1 MSSQSLE
8 TQASTV
14 APSLAELFRLFF
26 QIGCLSFGGA
36 AGQIAMMHRMLVD
49 ERCWISEKE
58 YLDGLNFCTL
68 LPGPEAQ
75 QLATYIGWRLHGLTG
90 GVIAGVLFVLPGA
103 ALILVLAQAYVL
115 GAGVPAVEA
124 LLLGIK
130 AAVIAIIL
138 EAVLKF
144 GKRSLKTT
152 PLRLVAVAAFLAMT
166 VFSLPFPIVV
176 LAAALAGLWLEG
188 GKPAPA
194 SRDTGAKLAFPLR
207 PAIFC
212 LALWWLPVL
221 IAALLLGTGHFL
233 VETGLFF
240 SKLAVITF
248 GGAYAV
254 LAYLADEAVQR
265 GWVSARQMMD
275 GLGFS
280 ETTPGPTILVNPF
293 IAFVAGARESAVMGW
308 LAGLMAL
315 WTTFAP
321 SFLWVFVGGPYLGRV
336 IANPKL
342 AAMLRGIGAAVVGI
356 IATVGLKFALLLV
369 FPASKDVTLG
379 PVSMLMP
386 LGMPDWL
393 ALGLAALALA
403 LTFLRHWAILP
414 MIAALAAFSGMIWL
428 FRGAIGG

>member
-1 MSSQSLE
+1 MNSQTAE
-8 TQASTV
+8 AEAA
-14 APSLAELFRLFF
+14 APSLAALFRLFF
-26 QIGCLSFGGA
+26 QIGCISFGGA

-49 ERCWISEKE
+49 ERRWISEKD

-75 QLATYIGWRLHGLTG
+75 QLATYIGWRLHGLAG

-103 ALILVLAQAYVL
+103 VLILVLAQAYVL

-166 VFSLPFPIVV
+166 VFSLPFPIVII
-176 LAAALAGLWLEG
+176 AAALAGLWLEG
-188 GKPAPA
+188 GKPALPA
-194 SRDTGAKLAFPLR
+194 PEEGAKLRFPLL
-207 PAIFC
+207 PAMIC
-212 LALWWLPVL
+212 LALWWLPVV
-221 IAALLLGTGHFL
+221 AAAMLLGTGHFL

-275 GLGFS
+275 GLGFA

-321 SFLWVFVGGPYLGRV
+321 SFLWVFVGGPYLSRV

-356 IATVGLKFALLLV
+356 IATVGLKLAVLLV
-369 FPASKDVTLG
+369 FPASQEITSG
-379 PVSMLMP
+379 PFSMLAP
-386 LGMPDWL
+386 LGMPDWQ
-393 ALGLAALALA
+393 AFGLAVVALA
-403 LTFLRHWAILP
+403 LTFLRHWSILP
-414 MIAALAAFSGMIWL
+414 MVAALAAFSGMIWL
-428 FRGAIGG
+428 IRIGFA